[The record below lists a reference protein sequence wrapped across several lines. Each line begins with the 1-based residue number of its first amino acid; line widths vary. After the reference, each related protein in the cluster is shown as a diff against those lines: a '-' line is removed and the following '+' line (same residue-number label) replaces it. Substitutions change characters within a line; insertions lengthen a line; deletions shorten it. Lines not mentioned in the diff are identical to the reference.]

1 MALQKRQHF
10 LLLQRCIKKIEPPTV
25 AGNRGQFKFSSFK
38 DFLYCFLCYISLRVI
53 FSYFGKMLDV
63 NRYFISQNVRPT
75 LKNVRPTP
83 YIFIDYKI
91 LQHISKICFL
101 PQSSM
106 RFILQSCNKDFS
118 LIPITSQKSLFKLVV
133 M

>member
-63 NRYFISQNVRPT
+63 NRYFNSQNVRPT
-75 LKNVRPTP
+75 LENVYPAKLQQRFFINTYHFTEIFIQTRSHVKSQIVQVRPTP
-83 YIFIDYKI
+83 YYPFV
-91 LQHISKICFL
+91 H
-101 PQSSM
+101 
-106 RFILQSCNKDFS
+106 
-118 LIPITSQKSLFKLVV
+118 
-133 M
+133 